1 VAFAKIKYLNKECIQ
16 MRLKFFFI
24 SVLFL
29 SFLCFQAYGIEVSV
43 PNVMVDLGES
53 VIVPINVDNATGI
66 AVGDITLEYD
76 TSIVAVKVAKPT
88 SLSVPLSPVI
98 ETNIVGKITINM
110 ASANGLVGGNGA
122 LFEIEFEAKAQKGVS
137 PLTLSQVELS
147 NKNLDGIAV
156 TTKDGSV
163 TTKEAAATPINISIV
178 DASGNVGEDIS
189 TSIQIDDLTGVAGG
203 DIVLKYDPN
212 ILSIASKDDV
222 ESTDLLIGFLV
233 VVNADTAGKINI
245 SMASSKGAKS
255 GAGAIFQI
263 KFKGV
268 AGGESALA
276 FESVSVFDEDTNDI
290 VINKTDGKITVV
302 AKSCTT
308 PIIKD
313 HEAGSKILALQATYN
328 EANVHGYAY
337 VDIWKGEFPVVAGQ
351 FLEYQVAMFSGNP
364 AFNGSVDLNADD
376 GTTLRDSGS
385 KDQNNA
391 GAHPATDISQY
402 ARDIWYHRIISLDA
416 LAGKKLVGATIAT
429 DSTEHKAGLF
439 RVYIDNIQITDG
451 KCALL
456 TIYKDEEVVPITG
469 TPTSNGTTFT
479 GTAGTKDYSVS
490 VVGETAVIPAGK
502 LTLTWGSIKK

>member
-1 VAFAKIKYLNKECIQ
+1 MAFAKIKYLNKEYIQ
-16 MRLKFFFI
+16 MRLKHFFI

-29 SFLCFQAYGIEVSV
+29 SFLSFQAYGIEVSV
-43 PNVMVDLGES
+43 PDVMVDPGAS
-53 VIVPINVDNATGI
+53 VMVPINVDDATGI

-122 LFEIEFEAKAQKGVS
+122 LFEIEFEAKAQRGVS
-137 PLTLSQVELS
+137 PLVLSQVELS

-156 TTKDGSV
+156 MTKDGSV
-163 TTKEAAATPINISIV
+163 TTKEAAASPINISIV
-178 DASGNVGEDIS
+178 DASGDVGEDIS
-189 TSIQIDDLTGVAGG
+189 TSIQVDDLTGVAGG

-212 ILSIASKDDV
+212 ILSIASDDDV
-222 ESTDLLIGFLV
+222 EATDLLNGFLV
-233 VVNADTAGKINI
+233 VVNTDIAGTINI
-245 SMASSKGAKS
+245 SMAASKGAKS
-255 GAGAIFQI
+255 GEGAIFQI

-268 AGGESALA
+268 AAGESALA

-290 VINKTDGKITVV
+290 IINKTDGKITVL

-308 PIIKD
+308 PIIKE
-313 HEAGSKILALQATYN
+313 HEPGSKILALQATYN
-328 EANVHGYAY
+328 EANVHEYAY

-351 FLEYQVAMFSGNP
+351 FLEFQVAMFSGNP
-364 AFNGSVDLNADD
+364 CFNGSVDLIADD
-376 GTTLRDSGS
+376 GTTLKDSGA

-391 GAHPATDISQY
+391 SANPGTDLSQY

-416 LAGKKLVGATIAT
+416 LAGKKIVGATIAT
-429 DSTEHKAGLF
+429 DSTEHRTGLF
-439 RVYIDNIQITDG
+439 RAYVDNIQITDG
-451 KCALL
+451 NCALL
-456 TIYKDEEVVPITG
+456 AIYTDEDLVPITG
-469 TPTSNGTTFT
+469 KPTSSDISFA

-490 VVGETAVIPAGK
+490 VVGETAVTSAGK
-502 LTLTWGSIKK
+502 LTSTWGSIKK